1 MLPKKLEGETS
12 NFGGIKVQ
20 LLQVFEWE
28 DKNRT
33 LGFLGGLHRYFWFK
47 YFYSFKIKRFI

>member
-47 YFYSFKIKRFI
+47 YF